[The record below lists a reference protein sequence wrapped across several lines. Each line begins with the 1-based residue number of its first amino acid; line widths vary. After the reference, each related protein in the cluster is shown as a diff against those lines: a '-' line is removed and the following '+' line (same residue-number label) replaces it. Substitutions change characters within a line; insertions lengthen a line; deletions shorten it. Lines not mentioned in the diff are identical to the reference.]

1 MQTRCV
7 TPNEAGQ
14 RLDKLLT
21 KILNQAPKSFI
32 YKMLRKKNITLNG
45 KKADGSEKLSVGDQ
59 ITLWLADET
68 IDTQRSLYMFHP
80 NFPYIN
86 KTVKNFEAKPL
97 LQTIYDKGQQV
108 YHTPPLQEVQAY
120 ATRSTNAL
128 WDEYRRILNPQ
139 DYPVDLSQ
147 RVWDNKMDLIK
158 AVKSAVA
165 DREE

>member
-1 MQTRCV
+1 M
-7 TPNEAGQ
+7 A
-14 RLDKLLT
+14 
-21 KILNQAPKSFI
+21 
-32 YKMLRKKNITLNG
+32 
-45 KKADGSEKLSVGDQ
+45 
-59 ITLWLADET
+59 LADEV
-68 IDTQRSLYMFHP
+68 IDPERSLYMFHP

-97 LQTIYDKGQQV
+97 LQLIYDQGKQV
-108 YHTPPLQEVQAY
+108 YQTPPLADVQAY

-158 AVKSAVA
+158 KVKSAVA

>member
-1 MQTRCV
+1 AVFKLVSIEDAAGKMRDTIKLSNNAEKV
-7 TPNEAGQ
+7 STP
-14 RLDKLLT
+14 
-21 KILNQAPKSFI
+21 
-32 YKMLRKKNITLNG
+32 G
-45 KKADGSEKLSVGDQ
+45 KKQVWRITRQDDGKSEGDYVA
-59 ITLWLADET
+59 LADET

-128 WDEYRRILNPQ
+128 WDEYR
-139 DYPVDLSQ
+139 
-147 RVWDNKMDLIK
+147 
-158 AVKSAVA
+158 
-165 DREE
+165 

>member
-1 MQTRCV
+1 MISRHWAPCLKLVSIEDAAGKMRDTIKLSNNAEKV
-7 TPNEAGQ
+7 STPGKSRFGVLRVKMMANLKAIMLPWQMKPLIHNEVFICSIRTFRTSIK
-14 RLDKLLT
+14 RL
-21 KILNQAPKSFI
+21 KILKP
-32 YKMLRKKNITLNG
+32 
-45 KKADGSEKLSVGDQ
+45 
-59 ITLWLADET
+59 
-68 IDTQRSLYMFHP
+68 
-80 NFPYIN
+80 
-86 KTVKNFEAKPL
+86 KPL

>member
-1 MQTRCV
+1 MQKKSRRLAKKQVWRITRRDD
-7 TPNEAGQ
+7 G
-14 RLDKLLT
+14 
-21 KILNQAPKSFI
+21 KS
-32 YKMLRKKNITLNG
+32 
-45 KKADGSEKLSVGDQ
+45 EGDYVA
-59 ITLWLADET
+59 LADEV
-68 IDTQRSLYMFHP
+68 IDPERSLYMFHP

-86 KTVKNFEAKPL
+86 KTVKNFEAKPFY
-97 LQTIYDKGQQV
+97 Q
-108 YHTPPLQEVQAY
+108 TPPLADVQAY

-158 AVKSAVA
+158 KVKSAVA